1 MSLTTE
7 LREHLAIANLTMERF
22 RELVTRLLSW
32 GVIVR
37 DEDRTEQLLYDDAR
51 RIEALLASYF
61 EIAGFLLHH
70 DVNAQFFR
78 LYAPG
83 AVVDGL
89 PEDELEPVPSLKARV
104 SPDFVA
110 AALALRFLYQEKL
123 NQGHIDTQAEV
134 LVSFE
139 DLAAT
144 LQTQL
149 KRPLPPTT
157 VERMALLADLKR
169 HRLLRYASTFA
180 IVDEDAYLA
189 IRPTILG
196 VVSNR
201 ALSAALE
208 ADCAITPEVPETP
221 EIPFKEAGSQ
231 A

>member
-7 LREHLAIANLTMERF
+7 LREHLAIANLSMDRF
-22 RELVTRLLSW
+22 RELVTRLLSY
-32 GVIVR
+32 GVLFR
-37 DEDRTEQLLYDDAR
+37 DEDRTEPMLYDDAR
-51 RIEALLASYF
+51 RIEATLAGYL
-61 EIAGFLLHH
+61 EIAGFQLHH

-89 PEDELEPVPSLKARV
+89 PEDDLEPVPSLKARV
-104 SPDFVA
+104 STDFVA
-110 AALALRFLYQEKL
+110 GALALRFLYQEKL
-123 NQGHIDTQAEV
+123 NQGLIDTQAEV

-157 VERMALLADLKR
+157 LERMTLLADLKR
-169 HRLLRYASTFA
+169 HRLLRYASTFTIA
-180 IVDEDAYLA
+180 DEDAYLA

-196 VVSNR
+196 VVSNS

-208 ADCAITPEVPETP
+208 ADGAIAPEVSPTREV
-221 EIPFKEAGSQ
+221 PFEEVGSQ
-231 A
+231 E